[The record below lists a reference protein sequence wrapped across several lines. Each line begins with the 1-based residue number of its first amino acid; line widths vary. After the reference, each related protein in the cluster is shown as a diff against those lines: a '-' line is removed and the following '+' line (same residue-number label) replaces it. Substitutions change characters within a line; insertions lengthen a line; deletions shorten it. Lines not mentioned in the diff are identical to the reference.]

1 VDEEGKTNQP
11 TNQPQTIQIREVN
24 RRSMQ
29 IFMKLPVADTKIQLF
44 FQKVS
49 LTVVTTREQP
59 WNLLEESSEA

>member
-1 VDEEGKTNQP
+1 
-11 TNQPQTIQIREVN
+11 
-24 RRSMQ
+24 MQ

-49 LTVVTTREQP
+49 LTVVATREQP